1 MKYVADF
8 FTKTSTLAIEKNTA
22 MQYNLTNTIFGEEK
36 YGFQN
41 SANIVTSR
49 DDIEKLTKGM
59 EKFSVT
65 VQGTFEQLQTLKE
78 VATSDN

>member
-36 YGFQN
+36 YGFQY
-41 SANIVTSR
+41 SEERFKS
-49 DDIEKLTKGM
+49 K
-59 EKFSVT
+59 
-65 VQGTFEQLQTLKE
+65 
-78 VATSDN
+78 SD